1 MSRHILGAVSPSAQE
16 RSVMF
21 RSIPRPSPALVIACL
36 ALVVALSGTSYAN
49 VLHLPVNSVGTAQLK
64 ANAVV
69 SSKVKNRSLL
79 AVDFKTGQLPAGPPG
94 PKGDKGD
101 AGAPG
106 VSGYE
111 LVAGRSDVTHQLF
124 NSVAITCPAGKRA
137 LGGGGGTAGG
147 IIPGDGPYIIVDQPF
162 IDGSGWLIQTAR
174 ATEGGSVLLGYAICA
189 TVS

>member
-1 MSRHILGAVSPSAQE
+1 
-16 RSVMF
+16 MF
-21 RSIPRPSPALVIACL
+21 RSIPRPSPAMVIACL
-36 ALVVALSGTSYAN
+36 ALVVALSGTSYAV
-49 VLHLPVNSVGTAQLK
+49 VLSLPVNSVGTAQLK

-79 AVDFKTGQLPAGPPG
+79 AVDFKTGQLPAGAPG

-111 LVAGRSDVTHQLF
+111 VVAGRSDVTNQIF
-124 NSVAITCPAGKRA
+124 NSVAITCPAGKKA

-147 IIPGDGPYIIVDQPF
+147 IIAGDGPYIIVNQPF
-162 IDGSGWLIQTAR
+162 INGDGWLVQTAR
-174 ATEGGSVLLGYAICA
+174 ATSGGSVLLGYAICA
-189 TVS
+189 NVS